1 MKKTRGCAE
10 GKIKLK
16 TVEGLSSQRNNNKKI
31 KGERKMEKLDRI
43 TINPDVCLGQPTVRG
58 TRITVSVI
66 LKMLAAGKSI
76 QEVLEAYP
84 ELEAE
89 DVQQAIKYAAWV
101 VSDQINLVSV
111 E

>member
-1 MKKTRGCAE
+1 
-10 GKIKLK
+10 
-16 TVEGLSSQRNNNKKI
+16 
-31 KGERKMEKLDRI
+31 MEKLDRI

-66 LKMLAAGKSI
+66 LKMLAASKSI

>member
-1 MKKTRGCAE
+1 VKR
-10 GKIKLK
+10 
-16 TVEGLSSQRNNNKKI
+16 
-31 KGERKMEKLDRI
+31 LDRI
-43 TINPDVCLGQPTVRG
+43 TVDPNVCLGQPTIRG

-89 DVQQAIKYAAWV
+89 DIYQALRYAAWLA
-101 VSDQINLVSV
+101 SDEIRGVPAA
-111 E
+111 